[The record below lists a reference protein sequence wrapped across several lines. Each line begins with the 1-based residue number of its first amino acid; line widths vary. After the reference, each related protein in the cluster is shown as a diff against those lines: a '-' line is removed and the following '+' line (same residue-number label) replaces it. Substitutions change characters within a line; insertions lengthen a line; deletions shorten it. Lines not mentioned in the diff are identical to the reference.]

1 MTWPGLVFYQVCVSH
16 SHSERPPLFW
26 PCVYQAGVW
35 NVFSSLRY
43 STSHTCQA
51 FNRTRTGLLLL
62 LRMDQRKRLQCSC
75 LFSLIISS
83 SQMLYNCFSPSY
95 PRASQNNDAHLEH
108 ICVNEALCTCEFG
121 VFLGLCVSAVCVSN
135 MKSCDWQVSAPC
147 AGNLLSNSCRLTSI
161 FSVASS
167 WVPLFCGSGR
177 PLTGTCMWEQLTHDG
192 HRDFK
197 EGRGLGPAHHC
208 TLWSCNFPANVHKP
222 PVNNGIQETESL
234 CGRALWSGISGQKG
248 GRLTKCV

>member
-1 MTWPGLVFYQVCVSH
+1 MWVWCISRSVCG
-16 SHSERPPLFW
+16 W
-26 PCVYQAGVW
+26 
-35 NVFSSLRY
+35 
-43 STSHTCQA
+43 
-51 FNRTRTGLLLL
+51 
-62 LRMDQRKRLQCSC
+62 M
-75 LFSLIISS
+75 
-83 SQMLYNCFSPSY
+83 
-95 PRASQNNDAHLEH
+95 
-108 ICVNEALCTCEFG
+108 
-121 VFLGLCVSAVCVSN
+121 CVSAVCVSN

-234 CGRALWSGISGQKG
+234 CGRVLWSGISGQKG
-248 GRLTKCV
+248 GRLMKCVFAPLCLNSASCCLPFNANWVKVQTKQLLIGMISPA